1 MSWTAWGAGEAMAPA
16 EGKAGTGGGPDRH
29 GDELRAPG
37 RGRGGGGGGGGRMVL
52 SD

>member
-1 MSWTAWGAGEAMAPA
+1 MLWGGGEPMAPA
-16 EGKAGTGGGPDRH
+16 EEKAIIGGGPEGQ

-37 RGRGGGGGGGGRMVL
+37 RGRGGGGGGGGRMVP